1 MGLPHRII
9 IAATASYL
17 IHETHQTLAT
27 CNAECKLSRKEGWC
41 PVRDGPLQIFDGF
54 DGNDVVF
61 DLEYMTMM
69 FTPCNNS
76 NHSRMSYQWFA
87 TEGEGYSVK
96 GDIICD
102 RGPKPP
108 RDQACID
115 AATLPDDPS
124 AADAFEVPV
133 NPDETG
139 TIYIEPEGPA
149 YIDSNVPAGT
159 AGRGECA
166 GRPFS
171 KCAKTSK
178 YFDFYGHKIN
188 RLRLYGY
195 GAIGF
200 KSVSYP
206 SVSVYRADEETYSG
220 RLPTAWDDVNQF
232 MYDERFIGDQ
242 RRVGGEWKG
251 GSGFWIRDAACVL
264 CVDNM
269 PANQTVFKMQFICV
283 DIGYPVCSDGVRC
296 DDTGTSSCS
305 DGVQCAK
312 DNDCDH
318 TEEKKCFHEDC
329 GHTFDGK
336 CEHKRICA
344 PDERIVISF
353 KQKDGSKEHQI
364 ALYIQTGQIRMSWL
378 DIGDWA
384 TKNKTIVGLSHG
396 LTPWWEANAY
406 DGLDLSSSIGCIDN
420 ANCTVIDEIRRP
432 YGPTRP
438 TTTLPHPHVG
448 APVGNPAYAGFC
460 EFGCAAFYFNR
471 TVAGCRKVCQDTYT
485 YDVTP
490 GYSDR
495 AEVARFECYDGCSIG
510 NLRCQPG
517 SYCQHE
523 IMHRCPPGKYRDV
536 DYHHVTRCD
545 NCPHGRFREDEGGRF
560 MESCVKCEPGRFN
573 VNVGSASKFDCL
585 RCPPGRFANEPGM
598 KQCKCMNQYDGY
610 FEVNLNN
617 TRVYGPCQPETHLD
631 TVIRPRIVTI
641 DWAPR
646 TTYP

>member
-9 IAATASYL
+9 IAATAAHL
-17 IHETHQTLAT
+17 IHDTHQTLAT

-124 AADAFEVPV
+124 ATDAFEVPV
-133 NPDETG
+133 NPDETA

-200 KSVSYP
+200 KAVSYP
-206 SVSVYRADEETYSG
+206 SLSVYRADEETYSG

-269 PANQTVFKMQFICV
+269 PANKTIFKMQYISE
-283 DIGYPVCSDGVRC
+283 DLR
-296 DDTGTSSCS
+296 GTP
-305 DGVQCAK
+305 
-312 DNDCDH
+312 
-318 TEEKKCFHEDC
+318 E
-329 GHTFDGK
+329 
-336 CEHKRICA
+336 
-344 PDERIVISF
+344 ERIVISY
-353 KQKDGSKEHQI
+353 KQPDGSKENQI

>member
-1 MGLPHRII
+1 
-9 IAATASYL
+9 
-17 IHETHQTLAT
+17 
-27 CNAECKLSRKEGWC
+27 
-41 PVRDGPLQIFDGF
+41 
-54 DGNDVVF
+54 
-61 DLEYMTMM
+61 
-69 FTPCNNS
+69 
-76 NHSRMSYQWFA
+76 
-87 TEGEGYSVK
+87 
-96 GDIICD
+96 
-102 RGPKPP
+102 
-108 RDQACID
+108 
-115 AATLPDDPS
+115 
-124 AADAFEVPV
+124 
-133 NPDETG
+133 
-139 TIYIEPEGPA
+139 
-149 YIDSNVPAGT
+149 
-159 AGRGECA
+159 
-166 GRPFS
+166 
-171 KCAKTSK
+171 
-178 YFDFYGHKIN
+178 
-188 RLRLYGY
+188 
-195 GAIGF
+195 
-200 KSVSYP
+200 
-206 SVSVYRADEETYSG
+206 
-220 RLPTAWDDVNQF
+220 
-232 MYDERFIGDQ
+232 
-242 RRVGGEWKG
+242 
-251 GSGFWIRDAACVL
+251 
-264 CVDNM
+264 M
-269 PANQTVFKMQFICV
+269 PANKTIFKMQYI
-283 DIGYPVCSDGVRC
+283 SESLR
-296 DDTGTSSCS
+296 GTP
-305 DGVQCAK
+305 
-312 DNDCDH
+312 
-318 TEEKKCFHEDC
+318 E
-329 GHTFDGK
+329 
-336 CEHKRICA
+336 
-344 PDERIVISF
+344 ERIVISF
-353 KQKDGSKEHQI
+353 KQPDGSKEYQI

>member
-1 MGLPHRII
+1 
-9 IAATASYL
+9 
-17 IHETHQTLAT
+17 
-27 CNAECKLSRKEGWC
+27 
-41 PVRDGPLQIFDGF
+41 
-54 DGNDVVF
+54 
-61 DLEYMTMM
+61 
-69 FTPCNNS
+69 
-76 NHSRMSYQWFA
+76 
-87 TEGEGYSVK
+87 
-96 GDIICD
+96 
-102 RGPKPP
+102 
-108 RDQACID
+108 
-115 AATLPDDPS
+115 
-124 AADAFEVPV
+124 V
-133 NPDETG
+133 NPDETA
-139 TIYIEPEGPA
+139 TIYIEPEGAA
-149 YIDSNVPAGT
+149 YINSNIGAGKP
-159 AGRGECA
+159 GRGECA

-178 YFDFYGHKIN
+178 YFDFYGHKID
-188 RLRLYGY
+188 RLRVYGY

-200 KSVSYP
+200 KALSYP
-206 SVSVYRADEETYSG
+206 SLSVYRSNEESFSG
-220 RLPTAWDDVNQF
+220 RLPTAWDDVDQF

-242 RRVGGEWKG
+242 RRQGGAHIG

-269 PANQTVFKMQFICV
+269 PANKTQFKMYYI
-283 DIGYPVCSDGVRC
+283 SEELR
-296 DDTGTSSCS
+296 GTP
-305 DGVQCAK
+305 
-312 DNDCDH
+312 
-318 TEEKKCFHEDC
+318 E
-329 GHTFDGK
+329 
-336 CEHKRICA
+336 
-344 PDERIVISF
+344 ERIVISF
-353 KQKDGSKEHQI
+353 KQPDGTKEYQI

-378 DIGDWA
+378 DIGSWA
-384 TKNKTIVGLSHG
+384 TENKTIAGLSHG

-420 ANCTVIDEIRRP
+420 ANCTVVDEIRRP

-460 EFGCAAFYFNR
+460 EFGCAAYYFNR
-471 TVAGCRKVCQDTYT
+471 TVSGCRKVCQDTYT

-545 NCPHGRFREDEGGRF
+545 NCPHGRFREDTGGRF
-560 MESCVKCEPGRFN
+560 MESCVKCESGRFN
-573 VNVGSASKFDCL
+573 VNTGSSSKFDCQ
-585 RCPPGRFANEPGM
+585 RCPAGRFANEPGM

>member
-1 MGLPHRII
+1 MRLVSRAATMGLPHRALL
-9 IAATASYL
+9 AATASYL

-200 KSVSYP
+200 KAVSYP
-206 SVSVYRADEETYSG
+206 SLSVYRADEETYSG

-269 PANQTVFKMQFICV
+269 PANKTIFKMQYI
-283 DIGYPVCSDGVRC
+283 SESLR
-296 DDTGTSSCS
+296 GTP
-305 DGVQCAK
+305 
-312 DNDCDH
+312 
-318 TEEKKCFHEDC
+318 E
-329 GHTFDGK
+329 
-336 CEHKRICA
+336 
-344 PDERIVISF
+344 ERIVISF
-353 KQKDGSKEHQI
+353 KQPDGSKEYQI

-560 MESCVKCEPGRFN
+560 MESCVKCESGRFN

>member
-1 MGLPHRII
+1 MGRLPQRVLLACT
-9 IAATASYL
+9 IAHL
-17 IHETHQTLAT
+17 VCQTHQTLAT
-27 CNAECKLSRKEGWC
+27 CNAECKLTRKEGFC
-41 PVRDGPLQIFDGF
+41 PVRDGPLQIFDGI
-54 DGNDVVF
+54 DGNDVDF

-69 FTPCNNS
+69 FTPCNKS

-124 AADAFEVPV
+124 ATDAFEVPV
-133 NPDETG
+133 NPDETA

-200 KSVSYP
+200 KAVSYP
-206 SVSVYRADEETYSG
+206 SLSVYRADEETYSG

-269 PANQTVFKMQFICV
+269 PANKTIFKMQYISE
-283 DIGYPVCSDGVRC
+283 DLR
-296 DDTGTSSCS
+296 GTP
-305 DGVQCAK
+305 
-312 DNDCDH
+312 
-318 TEEKKCFHEDC
+318 E
-329 GHTFDGK
+329 
-336 CEHKRICA
+336 
-344 PDERIVISF
+344 ERIVISF
-353 KQKDGSKEHQI
+353 KQPDGSKENQI

>member
-1 MGLPHRII
+1 MGLPHRALL
-9 IAATASYL
+9 AATASYL
-17 IHETHQTLAT
+17 IQQSQQTLAT

-200 KSVSYP
+200 KAVSYP
-206 SVSVYRADEETYSG
+206 SLSVYRADEETYSG

-269 PANQTVFKMQFICV
+269 PANKTIFKMQYI
-283 DIGYPVCSDGVRC
+283 SESLR
-296 DDTGTSSCS
+296 GTP
-305 DGVQCAK
+305 
-312 DNDCDH
+312 
-318 TEEKKCFHEDC
+318 E
-329 GHTFDGK
+329 
-336 CEHKRICA
+336 
-344 PDERIVISF
+344 ERIVISF
-353 KQKDGSKEHQI
+353 KQPDGSKEYQI

-560 MESCVKCEPGRFN
+560 MESYVKCEPGRFN

>member
-1 MGLPHRII
+1 MGLPHRVLL
-9 IAATASYL
+9 AATASYL
-17 IHETHQTLAT
+17 IQQSHQTLAT

-139 TIYIEPEGPA
+139 TIYIEPEAPA

-200 KSVSYP
+200 KAVSYP
-206 SVSVYRADEETYSG
+206 SLSVYRADEETYSG

-269 PANQTVFKMQFICV
+269 PANKTIFKMQYI
-283 DIGYPVCSDGVRC
+283 SESLR
-296 DDTGTSSCS
+296 GTP
-305 DGVQCAK
+305 
-312 DNDCDH
+312 
-318 TEEKKCFHEDC
+318 E
-329 GHTFDGK
+329 
-336 CEHKRICA
+336 
-344 PDERIVISF
+344 ERIVISF
-353 KQKDGSKEHQI
+353 KQPDGSKEYQI

-646 TTYP
+646 TTTRKYVY

>member
-1 MGLPHRII
+1 MGLPHRALL
-9 IAATASYL
+9 AATASYL

-200 KSVSYP
+200 KAVSYP
-206 SVSVYRADEETYSG
+206 SLSVYRADEETYSG

-269 PANQTVFKMQFICV
+269 PANKTIFKMQYI
-283 DIGYPVCSDGVRC
+283 SESLR
-296 DDTGTSSCS
+296 GTP
-305 DGVQCAK
+305 
-312 DNDCDH
+312 
-318 TEEKKCFHEDC
+318 E
-329 GHTFDGK
+329 
-336 CEHKRICA
+336 
-344 PDERIVISF
+344 ERIVISF
-353 KQKDGSKEHQI
+353 KQPDGSKEYQI

>member
-1 MGLPHRII
+1 MGLPRRLLL
-9 IAATASYL
+9 ATTTAHL
-17 IHETHQTLAT
+17 IQHTHQTLAT
-27 CNAECKLSRKEGWC
+27 CNAECKLTRKEGFC

-61 DLEYMTMM
+61 DLEYTTMT
-69 FTPCNNS
+69 FTPCNSS

-102 RGPKPP
+102 KGPKPP

-124 AADAFEVPV
+124 THWDVPV
-133 NPDETG
+133 NPDETA
-139 TIYIEPEGPA
+139 TIYIEPEGAA
-149 YIDSNVPAGT
+149 YINSNIGPGKP
-159 AGRGECA
+159 GRGECA

-178 YFDFYGHKIN
+178 YFDFYGHKID
-188 RLRLYGY
+188 RLRVYGY

-200 KSVSYP
+200 KALSYP
-206 SVSVYRADEETYSG
+206 SLSVYRSNEESFSG
-220 RLPTAWDDVNQF
+220 RLPTAWDDVDQF

-242 RRVGGEWKG
+242 RRQGGAHIG

-269 PANQTVFKMQFICV
+269 PANKTQFKMYYI
-283 DIGYPVCSDGVRC
+283 SEELR
-296 DDTGTSSCS
+296 GTP
-305 DGVQCAK
+305 
-312 DNDCDH
+312 
-318 TEEKKCFHEDC
+318 E
-329 GHTFDGK
+329 
-336 CEHKRICA
+336 
-344 PDERIVISF
+344 ERIVISF
-353 KQKDGSKEHQI
+353 KQPDGTKEYQI

-378 DIGDWA
+378 DIGSWA
-384 TKNKTIVGLSHG
+384 TENKTIAGLSHG

-420 ANCTVIDEIRRP
+420 ANCTVVDEIRRP

-460 EFGCAAFYFNR
+460 EFGCAAYYFNR
-471 TVAGCRKVCQDTYT
+471 TVSGCRTVCQDTYT

-545 NCPHGRFREDEGGRF
+545 NCPHGRFREDTGGRF
-560 MESCVKCEPGRFN
+560 MESCVKCESGRFN
-573 VNVGSASKFDCL
+573 VNTGSSSKFDCQ
-585 RCPPGRFANEPGM
+585 RCPAGRFANEPGM

>member
-27 CNAECKLSRKEGWC
+27 CNAECKLTRKEGFC
-41 PVRDGPLQIFDGF
+41 PVRDGPLQIFDGI
-54 DGNDVVF
+54 DGNDVDF

-87 TEGEGYSVK
+87 TEGEGYTVK

-124 AADAFEVPV
+124 AVGAFEVPI
-133 NPDETG
+133 NPDETA
-139 TIYIEPEGPA
+139 TIYIEPEGPPNGRA
-149 YIDSNVPAGT
+149 EYINSNIPQGE

-178 YFDFYGHKIN
+178 HFDFYGHKIN

-200 KSVSYP
+200 KAASYP
-206 SVSVYRADEETYSG
+206 SVSEYRADEETYSG
-220 RLPTAWDDVNQF
+220 RLPTHWDDVNQF

-251 GSGFWIRDAACVL
+251 GSGFWIRDAVCVL

-269 PANQTVFKMQFICV
+269 PANKTIFTMQYISE
-283 DIGYPVCSDGVRC
+283 DLR
-296 DDTGTSSCS
+296 GTP
-305 DGVQCAK
+305 
-312 DNDCDH
+312 
-318 TEEKKCFHEDC
+318 E
-329 GHTFDGK
+329 
-336 CEHKRICA
+336 
-344 PDERIVISF
+344 ERIVISF
-353 KQKDGSKEHQI
+353 KQQDGSKEYQI